1 MNKSI
6 VAICLAIAFIAQSF
20 TGTSVTYKV
29 DTKASKINWIG
40 KKVTG
45 QHDGTVAV
53 KEGVLVISDGKFESA
68 KFDIDMTSIVVEDIK
83 DANQN
88 KSLVEHLKNEDFF
101 SAEKF
106 PTAVLVI
113 TRTVENRAKNDTDP
127 NYICFGNLNIKGINQ
142 PISFPARVNVV
153 GDKINGTANIRIDRT
168 KWDIKYKSGTI
179 FPELADKAISDE
191 IEFNI
196 TLAAAK

>member
-6 VAICLAIAFIAQSF
+6 VAICLVLAFVAQSF
-20 TGTSVTYKV
+20 TGTSVSYKV
-29 DTKASKINWIG
+29 DTKASKVNWVG
-40 KKVTG
+40 KKLTG
-45 QHDGTVAV
+45 LHSGTVAV
-53 KEGVLVISDGKFESA
+53 KEGVLIVSDGKFESG
-68 KFDIDMTSIVVEDIK
+68 KFDIDMSSIVVEDIK

-101 SAEKF
+101 SVDKH

-113 TRTVENRAKNDTDP
+113 TRTTPNRAKSDAEP

-142 PISFPARVNVV
+142 PITFPARVNVV
-153 GDKINGTANIRIDRT
+153 GDKIDGTANIRIDRT

-179 FPELADKAISDE
+179 FPELADKAINDE